1 MHTKQQIGMTLQLYA
16 LGDNPRLLP
25 TVSQH
30 SPGPNDL
37 LFRCKSGQL
46 AVDIPAIV
54 SNHTTLEALAA
65 SYGIPFVHLPLKG
78 GSNPEAQAT
87 KAAHEQQVLA
97 LTGRE
102 RIDLV
107 VLARYMQILSKDFCH
122 ALAGR
127 AINIHHSVLPGF
139 KGARR
144 YFQARAR
151 GVKLIGATAHDATAD
166 LDEGPIIEPDVQR
179 VDHWLSAEDFTAVG
193 RDIEGTVRAR
203 PLRRHVERPVRV
215 NGYKCVVFR

>member
-16 LGDNPRLLP
+16 LGEKPRLLLM
-25 TVSQH
+25 VSQH
-30 SPGPNDL
+30 GHGPNHL

-87 KAAHEQQVLA
+87 KAAQKQQVLA
-97 LTGRE
+97 LTGRD

-107 VLARYMQILSKDFCH
+107 VLARHLQILSKDFCH

-179 VDHWLSAEDFTAVG
+179 VDHWLSPEDFTAVG
-193 RDIEGTVRAR
+193 RDIEGRVLAR
-203 PLRRHVERPVRV
+203 PLRRHVERSVRV
-215 NGYKCVVFR
+215 NGHKCVVFR